1 MSVLQKETIT
11 KVDKMFKDQ
20 VLDKFNSAMQTF
32 QTSVAENCQVWN
44 CLSEVN
50 LPPSQRSGTCAAK
63 QQRSA
68 DVCKTVTAWDSKS
81 PVECPTDRVD
91 RVGYCDPNGSCYV
104 TTGWEVAANQVQK
117 ILDAFVSKDSV
128 DNFNVFNTY
137 TDPAATVA
145 MAKGSLVKLLMLQQ
159 MFMLGEA
166 NSKEALVGYL
176 DDIANRLERKYNAHL
191 DMQILTSTANKL
203 SYGNY
208 EKIAVDCSKPM
219 DSFKNVY
226 CFADFYP
233 SPYGDGTTISY
244 LKTSQEKNAPTNE
257 SYILSNQIMRPSC
270 DASTFVTPTNIY
282 CPIGYMTRCGSST
295 YCPEAE
301 TSCIN
306 EKLYGNLQDT
316 STCRKTLLDL
326 QKAEIDKGV
335 KAVYETLKQT
345 LAPVMDLVQAY
356 RKMSALGGMNQE
368 FFAYFKN
375 KGYPKANCSPASS
388 LAPQVGIVATSQSAS
403 LVNETTLAPASSGSL
418 SFAFTK
424 QSVVSI
430 VLSTAFYYML

>member
-20 VLDKFNSAMQTF
+20 VLDKFNSAMRAF
-32 QTSVAENCQVWN
+32 QSSVAENCQVWN
-44 CLSEVN
+44 CLSEID

-91 RVGYCDPNGSCYV
+91 RVGYCDPNGSCYT

-128 DNFNVFNTY
+128 DNFNVFNSY
-137 TDPAATVA
+137 LDPAATVA
-145 MAKGSLVKLLMLQQ
+145 MTKGSLVKLLMLQQ
-159 MFMLGEA
+159 LFMLGEA

-176 DDIANRLERKYNAHL
+176 NDIAKRLEDRYNAHL
-191 DMQILTSTANKL
+191 DMKTLTATANKL

-208 EKIAVDCSKPM
+208 EKIAVDCGKPT

-226 CFADFYP
+226 CFSDFFP

-244 LKTSQEKNAPTNE
+244 LNTSPQKDAPTQE

-282 CPIGYMTRCGSST
+282 CPIGSFERCGSTT
-295 YCPEAE
+295 YCPEATTE
-301 TSCIN
+301 CVN
-306 EKLYGNLQDT
+306 DKLYPNLQAASQCT
-316 STCRKTLLDL
+316 KTLLDL

-335 KAVYETLKQT
+335 EAVYDTLKQT
-345 LAPVMDLVQAY
+345 LAPVMDMVQAY
-356 RKMSALGGMNQE
+356 KKMSALGGMNQE
-368 FFAYFKN
+368 YFGYFKN
-375 KGYPKANCSPASS
+375 KGYPKASCGPAMT
-388 LAPQVGIVATSQSAS
+388 LAPQVGIIATSQSAS
-403 LVNETTLAPASSGSL
+403 LVNETALAPASSGSS
-418 SFAFTK
+418 SFAYNK
-424 QSVVSI
+424 QSVVLI
-430 VLSTAFYYML
+430 VLSTAFYYLL